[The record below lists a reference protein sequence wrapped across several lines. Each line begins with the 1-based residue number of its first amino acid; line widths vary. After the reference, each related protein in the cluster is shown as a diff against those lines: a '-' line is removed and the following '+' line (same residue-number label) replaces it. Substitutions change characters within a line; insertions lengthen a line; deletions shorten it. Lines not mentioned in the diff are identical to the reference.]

1 MAKSDKDHAQQL
13 LQMATMDHVALMN
26 MMDPENF
33 KDEIFGFHAQQA
45 IEKAL
50 KAWIAVRGLEYPKT
64 HDVSGLIKI
73 LKTDGAELSEF
84 SHLEDYTPFA
94 VQYRYEL
101 MMSDDA
107 LARNEVV
114 EQTREF
120 LDHVRRI
127 VDSSP

>member
-13 LQMATMDHVALMN
+13 LQMATMDH
-26 MMDPENF
+26 
-33 KDEIFGFHAQQA
+33 QA

-73 LKTDGAELSEF
+73 LKGDGADLSEF

-101 MMSDDA
+101 MSDDT
-107 LARNEVV
+107 LARDEAI
-114 EQTREF
+114 EDTQEF

-127 VDSSP
+127 VESSP